1 MSTTQPSRLKPI
13 QETDAWLNLQA
24 HAGTLATTTL
34 TELFAEDPDRGSRF
48 SANSD
53 HIYFD
58 FSKDHLTEQT
68 LTLLLELANT
78 AKLKPAIERLFC
90 GEPVNN
96 TENRPALHTALR
108 GAGRGSSGVEQEVA
122 AGLGR
127 MMKFAERVR
136 RGEIRGATGKRFQ
149 SIVNIA
155 IGGSDLGPRLVVTA
169 FADLHHPELRTH
181 FVANI
186 DNDALSSVL
195 AQCTAETTLFI
206 VSSKS
211 FSTLE
216 TLTNADAARTWLCD
230 EGIPEQKLNKHFVV
244 ATANKA
250 AALAWG
256 MEAEQ
261 IFAVGDWVGG
271 RFSLWSAI
279 GLPIALALGR
289 DVFLQLLSG
298 AQEMDEHF
306 RHTAFADNLPVLHG
320 LQTIWHVN
328 FRGAEGGGY
337 GSRAVLPYIH
347 RLRLLPDYLQQLMME
362 SLGKST
368 TKTGELGNI
377 TTGQVVW
384 GSEGTNGQ
392 HSFHQLLLQ
401 GSEPVSIDFVITAT
415 AHCEKEVHQHLVANC
430 LAQSQA
436 LMQGKSNSQAYDELI
451 ADGMSEAAATE
462 LAVHKVVPGNRPSN
476 ILLLDQLSP
485 QSLGSL
491 LAFYEHSVYVQSV
504 IWNINPFDQWGVE
517 LGKKMSGEL
526 FELLNEVNLD
536 RQLFDN
542 LDSSTRTLLSR
553 LRDIAATKKS

>member
-1 MSTTQPSRLKPI
+1 MSTTQPGKLKPI
-13 QETDAWLNLQA
+13 QETSAWQDLQA
-24 HAGTLATTTL
+24 HAVTLATTTL
-34 TELFAEDPDRGSRF
+34 TELFAEDTDRGSRF
-48 SANSD
+48 NANSD

-68 LTLLLELANT
+68 LALLLELADT

-108 GAGRGSSGVEQEVA
+108 SAGHGSSGVEHEVTA
-122 AGLGR
+122 VLDR
-127 MMKFAERVR
+127 MLEFAERVR
-136 RGEIRGATGKRFQ
+136 QGEIRGATGKPFQ
-149 SIVNIA
+149 SIVNIG

-211 FSTLE
+211 FSTSE
-216 TLTNADAARTWLCD
+216 TLTNADAARAWLCD
-230 EGIPEQKLNKHFVV
+230 EGIPEAKVNQHFAV
-244 ATANKA
+244 ATANNA

-256 MEAEQ
+256 INTEQ
-261 IFAVGDWVGG
+261 VFAVGDWVGA

-298 AQEMDEHF
+298 AREMDKHF
-306 RHTAFADNLPVLHG
+306 RDTAFADNLPVLHG
-320 LQTIWHVN
+320 LQAIWHIN
-328 FRGAEGGGY
+328 FRGSEHGGY

-368 TKTGELGNI
+368 TKTGAPSTI
-377 TTGQVVW
+377 ATGQVVW

-401 GSEPVSIDFVITAT
+401 GSELVSIDFIATGT
-415 AHCEKEVHQHLVANC
+415 AHCKKEAHQHLVANC

-436 LMQGKSNSQAYDELI
+436 LMQGKSTDQAYHELLTE
-451 ADGMSEAAATE
+451 GMSKAAANE
-462 LAVHKVVPGNRPSN
+462 LAAHKAVPGNRPSN
-476 ILLLDQLSP
+476 ILLIDQFNP

-526 FELLNEVNLD
+526 LALLNEVSED
-536 RQLFDN
+536 AQSFDN

-553 LRDIAATKKS
+553 LRDPGAIRKS